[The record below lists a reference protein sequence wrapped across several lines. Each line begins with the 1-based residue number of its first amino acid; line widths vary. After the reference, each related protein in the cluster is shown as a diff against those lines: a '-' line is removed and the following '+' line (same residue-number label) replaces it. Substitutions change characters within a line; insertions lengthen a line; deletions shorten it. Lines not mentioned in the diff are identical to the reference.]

1 MHLAFSVA
9 LATILIIFVGGAV
22 RATPS
27 IIIAALELEFGWTR
41 ALISGAVSL
50 SLLLY
55 GLMGP
60 FAASFMRLYSL
71 QCTVVAALLCLAAG
85 TALTRA
91 MALPVHLYLLW
102 GVVVGAGSGIVAPV
116 LGKVVANRWFAKGAG
131 LVMGLFSAS
140 AQTGQVVLAPALGA
154 LTERWGWRSAAAA
167 MAAVALAAVAPALLL
182 LRDSPQGCGVAAY
195 GAVADPP
202 LSAAE
207 EGGAVDAPAPLPQPP
222 PAPPPPS
229 ALAAIFLAPVAELCA
244 LVYERDFLLLALS
257 FFVCGASTNGLI
269 GVHLV
274 PACVDEGMSETASA
288 GFLAVIGVFDIFG
301 TIASGWLSDRVSSR
315 LLLCIFYFL
324 RGAALLLLPLAL
336 RAGPA
341 GLYPFA
347 VIYGLDWVSTVP
359 PTAALCTLCFGK
371 ERSAVAFGWVLCA
384 HQVGAAAASAGAGV
398 ARTLLASYTQ
408 VFYASGALCIC
419 TAGLVLLIGGGK
431 GAREAEGEGERG
443 SLVLVTPPQA
453 KD

>member
-1 MHLAFSVA
+1 MHRAFYVA
-9 LATILIIFVGGAV
+9 FATILTIFVGGAV

-27 IIIAALELEFGWTR
+27 VIIPALENEYGWTR

-60 FAASFMRLYSL
+60 FAASFIKLYSL
-71 QCTVVAALLCLAAG
+71 QRTVIAALLCLAAG

-91 MALPVHLYLLW
+91 MTQPEHLYLLW

-116 LGKVVANRWFAKGAG
+116 LGKVVANRWFAKGTG
-131 LVMGLFSAS
+131 LAMGLFSAS
-140 AQTGQVVLAPALGA
+140 AQTGQVVLAPAMGA

-167 MAAVALAAVAPALLL
+167 MAAAALAAVAPALLF
-182 LRDSPQGCGVAAY
+182 LRDSPEGCGVAAY
-195 GAVADPP
+195 GALADPP
-202 LSAAE
+202 LSAE
-207 EGGAVDAPAPLPQPP
+207 EGEAVESPAPAPHPP
-222 PAPPPPS
+222 PAPPPPPS
-229 ALAAIFLAPVAELCA
+229 ALAAIFLAPVAELCV
-244 LVYERDFLLLALS
+244 LVHDRNFMLLALS

-288 GFLAVIGVFDIFG
+288 GFLAVIGVFDIVG
-301 TIASGWLSDRVSSR
+301 TIASGWLSDRLDSR
-315 LLLCIFYFL
+315 LLLCAFYLL
-324 RGAALLLLPLAL
+324 RGAALCLLPLAL
-336 RAGPA
+336 RAGYA

-371 ERSAVAFGWVLCA
+371 ERSAVAFAWALCA

-398 ARTLLASYTQ
+398 ARTLLGQYAQ
-408 VFYASGALCIC
+408 VFYASGALCMC

-431 GAREAEGEGERG
+431 RAREEEGEGERG
-443 SLVLVTPPQA
+443 SLVLVTLPQA
-453 KD
+453 